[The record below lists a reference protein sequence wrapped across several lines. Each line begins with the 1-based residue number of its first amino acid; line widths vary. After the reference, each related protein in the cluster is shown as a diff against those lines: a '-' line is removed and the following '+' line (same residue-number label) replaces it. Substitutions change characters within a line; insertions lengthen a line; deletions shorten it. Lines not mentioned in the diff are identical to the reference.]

1 MPCTLY
7 SHNFDVYFIDGT
19 VKHCIYKESTQEL
32 TIDHINKAIERIETD
47 LKNEDIRKVIFSF
60 VSIDHLTENVWNL
73 LTNCKILKMNFCKCE
88 NLNFVKKLPSIQV
101 FAMQESNI
109 VKKIDGLDFSYNK
122 ELEYL
127 ELEDL
132 NINITKDIKFPK
144 SIKYI
149 VICYSKIN
157 IEGYDK
163 IQKALKKNTRLVLD
177 LGQKDFV
184 TTDFLLAESELIKL
198 WKKYEVD

>member
-73 LTNCKILKMNFCKCE
+73 L
-88 NLNFVKKLPSIQV
+88 
-101 FAMQESNI
+101 
-109 VKKIDGLDFSYNK
+109 
-122 ELEYL
+122 
-127 ELEDL
+127 
-132 NINITKDIKFPK
+132 
-144 SIKYI
+144 
-149 VICYSKIN
+149 
-157 IEGYDK
+157 
-163 IQKALKKNTRLVLD
+163 
-177 LGQKDFV
+177 
-184 TTDFLLAESELIKL
+184 
-198 WKKYEVD
+198 